1 MNGLTSLPC
10 GNLGP
15 HAVFFGRDQPGA
27 ATLIRFLDD
36 ISSKLVSDPVEL
48 HDASK
53 PTESGGVDQIRLGA
67 VIPYDEHDV
76 DDAGDL
82 QSPAAPFSLNT
93 TEGVSGM
100 PTTKGGTNADGKWLI

>member
-1 MNGLTSLPC
+1 MNGLPSLLC

-36 ISSKLVSDPVEL
+36 ISSRLVSDPVEL
-48 HDASK
+48 HGASE
-53 PTESGGVDQIRLGA
+53 PTESAGVDQIRLGA

-76 DDAGDL
+76 DDAGGL
-82 QSPAAPFSLNT
+82 QGPVEPFSLNT
-93 TEGVSGM
+93 TEGMSGM
-100 PTTKGGTNADGKWLI
+100 STAKGGTNADGKWLI